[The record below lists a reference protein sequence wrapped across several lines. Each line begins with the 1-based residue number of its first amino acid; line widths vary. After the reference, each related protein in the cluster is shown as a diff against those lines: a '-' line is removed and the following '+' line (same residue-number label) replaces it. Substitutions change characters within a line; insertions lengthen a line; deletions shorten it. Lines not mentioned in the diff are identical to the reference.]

1 MIKSIKL
8 LGSSLIFL
16 ISLSSFAQKTE
27 IIKDTVFINK
37 YHLEYEFAHEKYFI
51 LEELNIPKQ
60 NQNVYLNIQK
70 AYNIFNDHYF
80 DDYNKRIQVKKD
92 SLIKQIKENTIRENN
107 YAFEI
112 YTIYYDQNHLLNIS
126 VGIQIFGS
134 PWEDIKYFTFDMKK
148 DENIGTNLF
157 KNQDQLLQL
166 INNKIL
172 ETQGVTF
179 QTNDF
184 SNYQII
190 TDDKGI
196 LDSVIFIITNEEK
209 RTNNRYL
216 KYNISFSNA
225 EIKSFISDKYKN
237 RLLY

>member
-1 MIKSIKL
+1 
-8 LGSSLIFL
+8 
-16 ISLSSFAQKTE
+16 
-27 IIKDTVFINK
+27 
-37 YHLEYEFAHEKYFI
+37 
-51 LEELNIPKQ
+51 
-60 NQNVYLNIQK
+60 
-70 AYNIFNDHYF
+70 
-80 DDYNKRIQVKKD
+80 
-92 SLIKQIKENTIRENN
+92 
-107 YAFEI
+107 
-112 YTIYYDQNHLLNIS
+112 
-126 VGIQIFGS
+126 
-134 PWEDIKYFTFDMKK
+134 MKK